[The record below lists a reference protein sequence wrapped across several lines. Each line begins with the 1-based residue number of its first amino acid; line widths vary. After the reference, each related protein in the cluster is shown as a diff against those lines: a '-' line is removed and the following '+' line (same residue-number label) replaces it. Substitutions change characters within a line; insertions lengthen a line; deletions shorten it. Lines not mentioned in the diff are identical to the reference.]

1 MTPKTTVKLV
11 AAVPT
16 AIFVTGTVLLMDFNA
31 ELMAFF
37 EALPLSNSLGLLA
50 SVVYVVSMV
59 AFMPMCGVAWDVH
72 HPEANDDS
80 TDSP

>member
-16 AIFVTGTVLLMDFNA
+16 TIFVTGTMLLMDFNA

-50 SVVYVVSMV
+50 SAVYVGSMV
-59 AFMPMCGVAWDVH
+59 AFMPFCAVAWDTH
-72 HPEANDDS
+72 TEANDD
-80 TDSP
+80 